1 MGVSLELCKHLDR
14 FKKAQR
20 PNEQRF
26 SLDSRTVFLSQT
38 WKIIHALEQEVDA
51 AYWVVKIAVD
61 STDIGVPTDGFTVVD
76 DNGCIA
82 NNTAVINAEDAL
94 QAVIDET
101 HVSCNGNCDASMQV
115 IPSGGVA
122 PYTYSDVFFIFC
134 WELFFHNFA
143 LLDHI

>member
-1 MGVSLELCKHLDR
+1 MAVAVGVSVRLCKHLDR

-51 AYWVVKIAVD
+51 AYRVVKIAVD

-76 DNGCIA
+76 GFVVEVGIGLTQIV
-82 NNTAVINAEDAL
+82 TAHFVDDLHVPIVKVGQHIVTRIQQRFKVFWCFKGL
-94 QAVIDET
+94 FFRDET
-101 HVSCNGNCDASMQV
+101 VH
-115 IPSGGVA
+115 
-122 PYTYSDVFFIFC
+122 IFVQP
-134 WELFFHNFA
+134 
-143 LLDHI
+143 